1 MAVSTDNPGN
11 VPRAIEVGFPIVEIN
26 RLAQPERNSF
36 KPVYQMHKW
45 FARRASCVFRAILLG
60 ALKPAWKPDGT
71 PVALMEEFYRNHGD
85 DPETAGKVVL
95 DPFMGGGT
103 TVVEAL
109 RLGCRVVGI
118 DLNPV
123 AWFIVKTEIEPVDL
137 EALQDAFER
146 LAARPVAWNGGAPL
160 RESLLGLYRTK
171 VAPEVEADVIYTFW
185 VKHAI
190 CTDPTCKREVP
201 LFKDWLIAHKTLSVR
216 YHRDVPCPRCRKRF
230 DWEIE
235 PASLIAD
242 TAMMVDSPRGSA
254 GEGRPHQVWT
264 YAPEPERP
272 KGRGRRNPTLVPVHC
287 PHCDDDVHLQVPW
300 DRTKERKKVSLTV
313 LLCPACEAV
322 WQWRGALPDEAVNC
336 PACGH
341 GYDPRAGNVPANGA
355 FECSCGNRDR
365 IIESIRLLPQDR
377 RLPVRPYAI
386 QAYLKPRD
394 PVRERGPVESLFG
407 EMVAEDAVEYAA
419 LPDTL
424 LLPKNGKFFKR
435 FSTSDRAALQR
446 AENLWDQNRTRLPYP
461 KSRIPKGAETIRLL
475 EHHYNHWHDMF
486 APRQLLGLAT
496 LLDGVMAEEDD
507 KLREMLLC
515 AFSST
520 LEANNLFTRARVSRK
535 SAGGQTAAG
544 LFARHDYQLKS
555 TIAENNIF
563 GMTRIA
569 GGSFISEFQ
578 LMLDGLAYR
587 KDCWEFRHVEDGK
600 RKKVEVDRFSDPKF
614 RDSTA
619 MDSRFR
625 GNDGIPSEIRHSHDD
640 RHYSRHS
647 CHPHASGNDVVP
659 SEIRHSHDDRHY
671 SRHSRHSRESGNP
684 SPDSRH
690 HESRNLSFDEYATVE
705 CQDSV
710 EALRESHD
718 PIHLLITDPP
728 YVGNVNY
735 SELSDF
741 FYVWIRL
748 LLKENYIWF
757 TPELTPKS
765 EEIVENSIRGKSR
778 EDFYSGLCNVFEA
791 VHQRLPDDGLLVFTF
806 HHTDKEGTVWEG
818 LLQSLCGAGFEI
830 AAVYPIHAESESA
843 LTLLDKENIAYDL
856 IHVCRKRRENPSD
869 RSWAG
874 VRQEVR
880 RRARAELAAIEA
892 GRYGNQPLPEPDV
905 RLVCIG
911 KCLELYSAH
920 YGRVLDH
927 EGNPLP
933 LHKALQDIGAIV
945 DQLVT
950 HERPLPPE
958 LEDIDAL
965 SYAWLRLLMPVRG
978 EVGVDKVNKGL
989 RAMQVNTENLRKA
1002 GLIIRGRTGR
1012 GRTYEVKQPL
1022 DRLEDARKRLRK
1034 AYEQSAQ
1041 SVLFQDDPALATATV
1056 PLVDLLHA
1064 LIALADA
1071 GEPVLPWLERF
1082 PGRQAEL
1089 RAGLRFLRDE
1099 RADWSAA
1106 IDRVLAVIEGAPL
1119 FNRAGAA

>member
-36 KPVYQMHKW
+36 KPIYQMHKW

-71 PVALMEEFYRNHGD
+71 PVDLMEEFYRNHGD

-109 RLGCRVVGI
+109 RLGCRVIGI

-123 AWFIVKTEIEPVDL
+123 AWFIVKTEIEPVDPA
-137 EALQDAFER
+137 ALQDAFER

-160 RESLLGLYRTK
+160 RGSLLGLYRTK
-171 VAPEVEADVIYTFW
+171 VAPDVEADVIYTFW
-185 VKHAI
+185 VKHAV

-201 LFKDWLIAHKTLSVR
+201 LFKDWLVAHKALSVR
-216 YHRDVPCPRCRKRF
+216 YHRDVSCPQCKKRF
-230 DWEIE
+230 DWEVE

-242 TAMMVDSPRGSA
+242 TAMMVNSPRGSA

-264 YAPEPERP
+264 YAPEPEKP
-272 KGRGRRNPTLVPVHC
+272 KGRGRRNPTLVSVHC
-287 PHCDDDVHLQVPW
+287 PHCDDDVRVQVPW
-300 DRTKERKKVSLTV
+300 DRKKERKKVSLTV

-322 WQWRGALPDEAVNC
+322 WQWRGALPDEAVRC

-341 GYDPRAGNVPANGA
+341 GYDPRTGNVPANGA
-355 FECSCGNRDR
+355 FECSCGNRDK

-386 QAYLKPRD
+386 QAFLEPRD
-394 PVRERGPVESLFG
+394 SVRERRAVESLFG
-407 EMVAEDAVEYAA
+407 EFGEEVAEDAAQCAA
-419 LPDTL
+419 QCAPLPDSL

-435 FSTSDRAALQR
+435 FSASDRADLQR
-446 AENLWDQNRTRLPYP
+446 AEGLWDRNRARLPYP
-461 KSRIPKGAETIRLL
+461 KSRIPKGAETARLL

-486 APRQLLGLAT
+486 APRQLLALAT
-496 LLDGVMAEEDD
+496 LLDGVMAEEDG

-555 TIAENNIF
+555 TIAENNVF
-563 GMTRIA
+563 GMDRIA
-569 GGSFISEFQ
+569 GGSFISEFR
-578 LMLDGLAYR
+578 LILDGLSYR
-587 KDCWEFRHVEDGK
+587 KECWEFRHVEDGK
-600 RKKVEVDRFSDPKF
+600 REKVEVDQ
-614 RDSTA
+614 
-619 MDSRFR
+619 
-625 GNDGIPSEIRHSHDD
+625 
-640 RHYSRHS
+640 
-647 CHPHASGNDVVP
+647 
-659 SEIRHSHDDRHY
+659 
-671 SRHSRHSRESGNP
+671 
-684 SPDSRH
+684 
-690 HESRNLSFDEYATVE
+690 LSDEYAAVT
-705 CQDSV
+705 CRDSV
-710 EALRESHD
+710 EILHESND
-718 PIHLLITDPP
+718 SIQLLITDPP
-728 YVGNVNY
+728 YVGNINY

-748 LLKENYIWF
+748 LLKDSYIWF
-757 TPELTPKS
+757 TPELTPKA
-765 EEIVENSIRGKSR
+765 EEIIENSIRGKSR
-778 EDFYSGLCNVFEA
+778 DDFYSGLCNVFEA
-791 VHQRLPDDGLLVFTF
+791 IHQRLPGDGLLVFTF
-806 HHTDKEGTVWEG
+806 HHTDTEGTVWEG
-818 LLQSLCGAGFEI
+818 LLQSLCSAGFEI

-843 LTLLDKENIAYDL
+843 LTLRDKENVAYDL
-856 IHVCRKRRENPSD
+856 IHVCRKRRGSPAD

-950 HERPLPPE
+950 RERPLPPE

-989 RAMQVNTENLRKA
+989 RAMQVNTEDLRKA

-1022 DRLEDARKRLRK
+1022 DRLEEARKRLQK
-1034 AYEQSAQ
+1034 AYEQTAQ
-1041 SVLFQDDPALATATV
+1041 SALFQDDPALATATV

-1082 PGRQAEL
+1082 PGRRAAL

-1099 RADWSAA
+1099 RVDWSAA